1 MTHAAHFSLSGFLLR
16 NTLVACVCTGALL
29 GLSMRA
35 SAGPVQKLDSEL
47 GPFSVEQ
54 VVKGLDHPWALA
66 FLPHRQGMLV
76 TERPG
81 NLQVL
86 TDEQDGAL
94 LKVGLE

>member
-1 MTHAAHFSLSGFLLR
+1 MRLHRRLAWALDEG
-16 NTLVACVCTGALL
+16 VCRPGAEARKRTGPL
-29 GLSMRA
+29 
-35 SAGPVQKLDSEL
+35 
-47 GPFSVEQ
+47 SVEQ
-54 VVKGLDHPWALA
+54 VVKGPDHPWALA